1 MIRQGLKFSL
11 GAALL
16 TSFFW
21 HRGNVLDNF
30 VYPVFGYVSVLIEPS
45 MGGAIAAGLGRLGGS
60 ALGGIIAAILVNAYG
75 IQVSSFF
82 VIPSLTYILA
92 ALICETYRW
101 QAAYFSDFFLLT
113 FPPVL
118 LPYTYRSHGDFGW
131 SYY

>member
-75 IQVSSFF
+75 IQGSSFF

-101 QAAYFSDFFLLT
+101 QAAYSQATLLGALIAMRVVGT
-113 FPPVL
+113 
-118 LPYTYRSHGDFGW
+118 SAQQ
-131 SYY
+131 

>member
-75 IQVSSFF
+75 I
-82 VIPSLTYILA
+82 
-92 ALICETYRW
+92 
-101 QAAYFSDFFLLT
+101 
-113 FPPVL
+113 
-118 LPYTYRSHGDFGW
+118 
-131 SYY
+131 